1 MKIKNIIFASF
12 LLLFYSV
19 SFGQTEFIKTDQQF
33 KNGQYVWNVVYANQ
47 KIAEFW
53 PVHEMKFITKQ
64 TDPELFKLSL
74 DSLQK
79 NLGGIAVAPASM
91 TAKSVD
97 GYIMEGKSL
106 TRGQACGDG
115 IVYNYGVVTI
125 SPSGG
130 RIKFNH
136 KKTIKNFDEFY
147 ENQKTLGGSLLFLP
161 SIYRNGIYLSSANKI
176 EKVLVKRWTYDGIQ
190 IGIVIFDLLTTYN
203 NVRKII
209 LGLDRDG
216 KSLTTH
222 IYVLDGGPVWGQ
234 YSKEVNN
241 QIIISGTRD
250 VNCVTNYLIFY

>member
-1 MKIKNIIFASF
+1 MKIKNIISVVF
-12 LLLFYSV
+12 LLLFFSV
-19 SFGQTEFIKTDQQF
+19 SFGQTEFEKTDQQF
-33 KNGQYVWNVVYANQ
+33 KNGEYVWNLIYDKTKV
-47 KIAEFW
+47 AEFW

-91 TAKSVD
+91 TAKTVD

-106 TRGQACGDG
+106 TRGQSCGDG

-125 SPSGG
+125 SQSGG
-130 RIKFNH
+130 RIKFTH

-147 ENQKTLGGSLLFLP
+147 ENQKTLAGSLMFLP
-161 SIYRNGIYLSSANKI
+161 SIYRNGIYLSSTNRI
-176 EKVLVKRWTYDGIQ
+176 EKVLIRRWTYDGVQ
-190 IGIVIFDLLTTYN
+190 IGVIIFDYPQTYDDI
-203 NVRKII
+203 RKII

-241 QIIISGTRD
+241 KTIVVGTRD
-250 VNCVTNYLIFY
+250 INCVTNYLIFY